1 MVTSALNHKIQ
12 RLGASLAF
20 YSALSLAPLLI
31 VIVAIVGLAFSRE
44 ATTGYLLWQM
54 QDLVGRDGAEII
66 KTLMAGARKPTSGAI
81 ATVLGL
87 MTLFLGASSVVAELK
102 DALNT
107 IWEVPARE
115 NERAWHSILTYIKT
129 RVVSFAM
136 VLGVGFLLMVS
147 LAVNAGL
154 SALRAYYSEY
164 LPTSHISLQLA
175 DMLITLIVIGFL
187 FGAMFKLLPDVH
199 VDWTDVALGAFI
211 TAILFAIGKLLIGIY
226 LGRAS
231 FTSTYGA
238 AGSLVVL
245 LLWIYYSAQIFYLG
259 AEFTHAY
266 AEMYGSRPSDHIG
279 REVEIVEGIQKA

>member
-1 MVTSALNHKIQ
+1 MVQNALNHKIQ

-44 ATTGYLLWQM
+44 ATTGYLVWQI
-54 QDLVGRDGAEII
+54 QDLVGRDGAEVI
-66 KTLMAGARKPTSGAI
+66 KTLLNGARKPASGAI
-81 ATVLGL
+81 ATLLGL
-87 MTLFLGASSVVAELK
+87 FTLFLGASSVVAELK

-107 IWEVPARE
+107 IWEVPAKA
-115 NERAWHSILTYIKT
+115 NERAWHSILTLIKT

-147 LAVNAGL
+147 LAVNAAL
-154 SALRAYYSEY
+154 SALGAYYAGR
-164 LPTSHISLQLA
+164 LPTSPILLQIA
-175 DMLITLIVIGFL
+175 DSVITLVVIGVL

-199 VDWTDVALGAFI
+199 VDWADVALGALI
-211 TAILFAIGKLLIGIY
+211 TAILFTFGKLMIGIY

-238 AGSLVVL
+238 AGSLLVL

-266 AEMYGSRPSDHIG
+266 AEQYGSRPSDHIG
-279 REVEIVEGIQKA
+279 REVEIVQRIQKA